1 MPKAA
6 KKGTQC
12 SKSGRKLAQCRWG
25 VKAKP
30 KGKPKPKARKPKL
43 PTRAS
48 RRLAGK
54 EPVRHPEPPK
64 KPRKKAAKSRAP
76 VKSNYKAER
85 AILGDPMYGMP
96 LYGKGVSVLDGARKQ
111 FRQAGYDR
119 DV

>member
-1 MPKAA
+1 M
-6 KKGTQC
+6 
-12 SKSGRKLAQCRWG
+12 RY
-25 VKAKP
+25 
-30 KGKPKPKARKPKL
+30 
-43 PTRAS
+43 
-48 RRLAGK
+48 
-54 EPVRHPEPPK
+54 PEPPK

-76 VKSNYKAER
+76 LKSNYKAER